1 MAYNVIFHVQGPILT
16 LFTHTGSAAQT
27 SPVFTEDVYQALVP
41 ETFVEEGYFR
51 PEDGFI
57 RVGCLDP
64 DSGVTYAITE
74 SDPGQFSLDP
84 STGFLSVTADLDY
97 ETNPSYTFHVRCS
110 DVDFPSLTDT
120 ATVVIIISSVNEYHP
135 TVSPQSANLFLLEN
149 QDTGIVIASSFPD
162 TRGEVKYT
170 VTDLD
175 SGPHGI
181 ESVRYTQ
188 INTDNSENAQDFS
201 LDFTTGALVLSGS
214 LDVDNLPA
222 AFDTVTLR
230 ITVCDVQPPLQECS
244 NLVVNVLVFS
254 ANDNSPQFSA
264 NSYEVS
270 VPETTP
276 VNSTLDLQLLCT
288 DGDRGAGELEG
299 IELENSTMASIWDVN
314 ITHGTITLREQ
325 LDFEVSDRHEFVV
338 RCFDTGGLEDF
349 ASVVI
354 NVVPVNDIP
363 PQFITGAVGQS
374 GEALY
379 RFSVDRIDTADGY
392 VVGQVQAVDNDT
404 EAGNELSYSIEGDS
418 HFDVNS
424 ATGEITLTDFIFAI
438 EGSSFT
444 LTVTVSDGDFNST
457 ATVEVKVIGLLSLPE
472 VAIIVSV
479 VLVILAFSVIVGAC
493 CCITRVIKK
502 RKLKINTEEVVEMTA
517 CQAYNRAPQVQQRL
531 AYNRAPLVQQDRA
544 PEMDPGYETIPYL
557 PASEQLAMGEPTIDH
572 HELGTIPWQAQIP
585 QDVSTPSGHDYEYVP

>member
-27 SPVFTEDVYQALVP
+27 SPMFTEDIYQALVP
-41 ETFVEEGYFR
+41 ETFVEEGYPR

-64 DSGVTYAITE
+64 DSSVTYAIVET
-74 SDPGQFSLDP
+74 DPGPFSLDP
-84 STGFLSVTADLDY
+84 STGFLSVTADLNY
-97 ETNPSYTFHVRCS
+97 ETNPSYIFHVRCS
-110 DVDFPSLTDT
+110 DVDFPSLTAT
-120 ATVVIIISSVNEYHP
+120 AAVVIIVESVNEYHP
-135 TVSPQSANLFLLEN
+135 TVSPGSRQLFVLED
-149 QDTGIVIASSFPD
+149 QAVGTVIASSLPD
-162 TRGEVKYT
+162 ERGIVTYT
-170 VTDLD
+170 VTDMD

-181 ESVRYTQ
+181 DSARYTLPE
-188 INTDNSENAQDFS
+188 NSTDNSENAQDFS

-214 LDVDNLPA
+214 LDVDNLPD

-230 ITVCDVQPPLQECS
+230 LTVCDVEPPLQECP
-244 NLVVNVLVFS
+244 NLVMNILVFS

-264 NSYEVS
+264 NTYEVS
-270 VPETTP
+270 VPETTA
-276 VNSTLDLQLLCT
+276 VNSTLELQLLCT
-288 DGDRGAGELEG
+288 DGDRGAGEFKG
-299 IELENSTMASIWDVN
+299 IELENSTLSSIWDVN

-325 LDFEVSDRHEFVV
+325 LDYEVINRYEFVV
-338 RCFDTGGLEDF
+338 RCFDTGGREDF

-354 NVVPVNDIP
+354 NIEAVNDIP
-363 PQFITGAVGQS
+363 PQFTI
-374 GEALY
+374 GEEGY

-404 EAGNELSYSIEGDS
+404 EAGNELTYSIEGNS
-418 HFDVNS
+418 HFDINS

-438 EGSSFT
+438 DGNSFT
-444 LTVTVSDGDFNST
+444 LTVSVSDGDFNST
-457 ATVEVKVIGLLSLPE
+457 ATVKVKVTGLLSLLE

-479 VLVILAFSVIVGAC
+479 VLVILSFSVIVGVC

-531 AYNRAPLVQQDRA
+531 AYNRIPLAQQDRA
-544 PEMDPGYETIPYL
+544 PEMDPDYETIPYL
-557 PASEQLAMGEPTIDH
+557 PASEQLAMGEPTIDQA
-572 HELGTIPWQAQIP
+572 ELETIPWQAQMP

>member
-1 MAYNVIFHVQGPILT
+1 MNNYYACT
-16 LFTHTGSAAQT
+16 LHCDIATYTGSAAQT
-27 SPVFTEDVYQALVP
+27 SPEFTEEVYQSIVP
-41 ETFVEEGYFR
+41 ETFVEEDYLR

-57 RVGCLDP
+57 HVGCSDP
-64 DSGVTYAITE
+64 VTGLGLNVTYAITE
-74 SDPGQFSLDP
+74 TDPGPFALDN
-84 STGFLSVTADLDY
+84 STGSLSVTADLDF
-97 ETNPSYTFHVRCS
+97 ETNPSYIFHVRCM
-110 DVDFPSLTDT
+110 DIDFPNLTDT
-120 ATVVIIISSVNEYHP
+120 ATVVIIVESVNEYHP
-135 TVSPQSANLFLLEN
+135 EVNPQNANLFLLEN
-149 QDTGIVIASSFPD
+149 QDTGIVIASSLPD
-162 TRGEVKYT
+162 TRGEVTYT
-170 VTDLD
+170 VTDMD

-181 ESVRYTQ
+181 DSVRYTLPEN
-188 INTDNSENAQDFS
+188 NTDTSENAQDFS

-230 ITVCDVQPPLQECS
+230 ITVCDVQPPLQECP

-264 NSYEVS
+264 NTYEVS

-276 VNSTLDLQLLCT
+276 VNSTLDLQLVCT
-288 DGDRGAGELEG
+288 DGDRGAGEFEG
-299 IELENSTMASIWDVN
+299 IELENSTMPSIWDVN

-363 PQFITGAVGQS
+363 PQFITDAVGQS

-457 ATVEVKVIGLLSLPE
+457 ATVEVKVIGLLSLPGLIL
-472 VAIIVSV
+472 VGIGGFIFL
-479 VLVILAFSVIVGAC
+479 VLVLLIFI
-493 CCITRVIKK
+493 CICYSHFKWRK
-502 RKLKINTEEVVEMTA
+502 RFVN
-517 CQAYNRAPQVQQRL
+517 
-531 AYNRAPLVQQDRA
+531 
-544 PEMDPGYETIPYL
+544 
-557 PASEQLAMGEPTIDH
+557 
-572 HELGTIPWQAQIP
+572 
-585 QDVSTPSGHDYEYVP
+585 